1 MNDCMCL
8 PSLTAPQV
16 NLSITSERGAEF
28 QMETKVNCRRGFLS
42 RTMKILMI
50 SRCYFS
56 EDGEEMYA
64 VLKRVC

>member
-8 PSLTAPQV
+8 PSLTAPKA

-28 QMETKVNCRRGFLS
+28 QMETEINCRRGFRS
-42 RTMKILMI
+42 RTTKILMI

-56 EDGEEMYA
+56 EDGEEIYA
-64 VLKRVC
+64 VLKRVF